1 MSNRSRFGRV
11 SCGLA
16 IAAALFLATGAE
28 AQERRRGGGDSPYAI
43 HLKSGS
49 FTPDAGLEPA
59 LRDEAL
65 KARRGTVGLV
75 QLEESP
81 DETVRAQLAK
91 AGVVLL
97 EYVPNNT
104 WIARLPADVEKV
116 ESLTGVRWVGR
127 LLPED
132 KLSPDLAQA
141 LVEKGGKRELTLDVE
156 AFNGSLEKAVA
167 RAEALGG
174 RVVLKDSALS
184 VFRVVLPRGSV
195 RSLAA
200 SDAVLWL
207 SPDLPRVP
215 FNHRS
220 RIHSN
225 VNLVQAAPY
234 NLNGAGVQ
242 LGIWDGGQIFA
253 HTDFGTRLTI
263 AEAGAITDHGTHVA
277 GTMAGAGTRSIFFG
291 FPALHFRG
299 YATAADIIGYDF
311 TDPNLPY
318 AEHNGA
324 INTFGIDNSQNS
336 WGADISTANGNCT
349 LFGNYHSYSREFD
362 RVVTGVFGRR
372 IPIVFANGNDRDEG
386 DCGMSAVPPYINYA
400 NVPIPAT
407 AKNVISVGAVNGDDG
422 TMTTFSS
429 WGPTDDGRI
438 KPDLVAPGDNALL
451 NPFASIVSTW
461 LNNGYAGI
469 FGTSMAAPAVSG
481 TIGLLLQRYRAICP
495 ATGTDPLPSTLKA
508 VLLHT
513 ATDLDDGTSWFNR
526 GPDYASGYGALNS
539 QAAVDMLPFHRE
551 DQVSHGQ
558 TDTFQ
563 ITVTQQ
569 SDLKVTL
576 VWDDAAAPANAAV
589 ALVNN
594 LDIELVDPLNNVHRP
609 WVLNPALPAS
619 AATRNTDN
627 RNVVEQVV
635 VDNVGPAI
643 AGVWTIRVIGTN
655 VPSGPQTYSLVTQ
668 HLRHADLSCQGA
680 PAADAWIMDKD
691 APLSP
696 VDNGAEPNSDPGPMW
711 ISNQIWVRN
720 IDDNIMVHQNPEFGS
735 TPNYVYARVRND
747 SAATLN
753 TVRVMVYYADA
764 NTGLGWPQ
772 DWTLIG
778 ERTLINMPGNS
789 SAVIQ
794 GLPWNPPGTG
804 HYCLYVRLLTDQDS
818 FAFVEGGN
826 VNVNTRNNDEIAW
839 RNVNV
844 VDLVANSQG
853 NVEVLIAS
861 TTDKE
866 AQLEINVDLLPDP
879 EGNTLLD
886 FATVEIRISEELRA
900 YVEEQGIELGTDEG
914 FEQVDDLTYRLVQ
927 PAGFFTPI
935 PVTGRRQFPVEI
947 LIQRHASDAPSPVYV
962 LDFNQ
967 NFPPVSGAKPSQ
979 EGAASKVFD
988 PDDPNAG
995 GVRYE
1000 VHVPLGTGTV
1010 FGQVTDAD
1018 GQPLPGVNVSS
1029 GSAFGTVTGED
1040 GMYSLTIPVGDLPV
1054 TLTASTVG
1062 FGSQSVDLE
1071 VPVGEN
1077 VEQSFQLELEEE

>member
-1 MSNRSRFGRV
+1 MSRRGRI
-11 SCGLA
+11 SWGLA
-16 IAAALFLATGAE
+16 LVAALLLATGAE

-59 LRDEAL
+59 LRDEVL

-75 QLEESP
+75 QLEDAP

-104 WIARLPADVEKV
+104 WIARLPADVTKV
-116 ESLTGVRWVGR
+116 ESLAGVRWVGR

-174 RVVLKDSALS
+174 RVVLKDPSLS

-207 SPDLPRVP
+207 SPDLPRIP
-215 FNHRS
+215 FNNRS
-220 RIHSN
+220 RVYSRGN
-225 VNLVQAAPY
+225 EVQAAPY
-234 NLNGAGVQ
+234 GLNGAGVQ

-253 HTDFGTRLTI
+253 HSDFGTRLTI

-277 GTMAGAGTRSIFFG
+277 GTMAGDGTNSVLVG
-291 FPALHFRG
+291 PFPPFHFRG
-299 YATAADIIGYDF
+299 FATAADIIGYDF
-311 TDPNLPY
+311 TDPNFPY
-318 AEHNGA
+318 SEHNGA

-372 IPIVFANGNDRDEG
+372 IPIVFANGNDRDDG

-438 KPDLVAPGDNALL
+438 KPDIVAAGDNTLA
-451 NPFASIVSTW
+451 NPFGSIVSTW
-461 LNNGYAGI
+461 SNNGYAGI
-469 FGTSMAAPAVSG
+469 VGTSMAAPAVSG
-481 TIGLLLQRYRAICP
+481 SIGLLLQRYRAVCP
-495 ATGTDPLPSTLKA
+495 ATGTDPLPSTVKA
-508 VLLHT
+508 LLLHT
-513 ATDLDDGTSWFNR
+513 ARDLDDATSWFNR
-526 GPDYASGYGALNS
+526 GPDYASGYGALDI

-551 DQVSHGQ
+551 DQVDNGQ
-558 TDTFQ
+558 VDTFQ
-563 ITVTQQ
+563 ITVTRQ

-576 VWDDAAAPANAAV
+576 VWDDVAAPANAAV
-589 ALVNN
+589 ALINN
-594 LDIELVDPLNNVHRP
+594 LDLELIDPLNNVHRP
-609 WVLNPALPAS
+609 WVLNPGAPAN
-619 AATRNTDN
+619 AATRAADN
-627 RNVVEQVV
+627 RNVVEMVL
-635 VDNVGPAI
+635 VDNVTAAT

-655 VPSGPQTYSLVTQ
+655 VPSGPQGYSLVTQ
-668 HLRHADLSCQGA
+668 HLRHADLTCQGA

-696 VDNGAEPNSDPGPMW
+696 VDTGGEPNPDPGPMW
-711 ISNQIWVRN
+711 ISNQIWVRHA
-720 IDDNIMVHQNPEFGS
+720 DDNVMVHQNPEFGM

-747 SAATLN
+747 GATTLN

-764 NTGLGWPQ
+764 NAGLGWPQ

-818 FAFVEGGN
+818 FAFAEGGN

-844 VDLVANSQG
+844 VDLIANSQG
-853 NVEVLIAS
+853 GVEVLMAN
-861 TTDKE
+861 TVEGE
-866 AQLEINVDLLPDP
+866 AELEINVDLLPDP
-879 EGNTLLD
+879 RGHTLLD
-886 FATVEIRISEELRA
+886 FATIDVRISEELRA
-900 YVEEQGIELGTDEG
+900 HLDRAGIELKTDEG
-914 FEQVDDLTYRLVQ
+914 FEQVDDLTFRMVK
-927 PAGFFTPI
+927 PTGFFTPI
-935 PVTGRRQFPVEI
+935 PVVGRQQFPVEI
-947 LIQRHASDAPSPVYV
+947 LVQKRSGYAPSPVYTI
-962 LDFNQ
+962 DFNQ
-967 NFPPVSGAKPSQ
+967 NFPPVSAGNPS
-979 EGAASKVFD
+979 EAGKAFD
-988 PDDPNAG
+988 PEDPNAG

-1000 VHVPLGTGTV
+1000 VHLPLGTGTV
-1010 FGQVTDAD
+1010 YGKVTD
-1018 GQPLPGVNVSS
+1018 GEGNPLPGVNISS
-1029 GSAFGTVTGED
+1029 GSIFATVTDANGSYE
-1040 GMYSLTIPVGDLPV
+1040 LTTYVGDLPV
-1054 TLTASTVG
+1054 TLTAGFVG
-1062 FGSQSVDLE
+1062 FGGQEVDVELN
-1071 VPVGEN
+1071 VGEK
-1077 VEQSFQLELEEE
+1077 VEQNFQLEAEK